1 MILSD
6 LAIKRPVFATVLS
19 LLLIVFGIVA
29 FLKLPLREYPKIDP
43 PVVSIDTTYP
53 GASANIVETRITELI
68 EDRVAGVEGV
78 RFIESTSEDGRSRI
92 NIEFDVNRDI
102 DNAANDIRDRVST
115 IIDNLPVE
123 ADPPEVQK
131 ASSDDDVIIW
141 LNLNAE
147 NMSVMELTDY
157 ARRYITDQ
165 FSSLDGVARV
175 RVGGSKDKAMRIWL
189 NRKALAARHLTVD
202 DIEQALRRENVELP
216 AGQIQSSMRDFTVRV
231 ERVYNTPNDF
241 ASLVI
246 DRSDDGYLVRLADVA
261 RVEIAPVEERGF
273 FRGNG
278 LPMVGIGII
287 KQSTANTLE
296 VANRVKQKMVEVN
309 GQLPEGMVIEQS
321 YDTSVFIQSSIDEV
335 YKTLFIAI
343 GLVIVVMY
351 LFLGGVRAMLIPA
364 VTVPVSLVATFIIL
378 WAFGY
383 TINLLTLLALV
394 LAIGLVVDDAI
405 VVLENI
411 HRRIELGEPPLL
423 AAFRGA
429 RQVGFAVVATTLV
442 LVSVF
447 IPITFL
453 EGDVGRLFS
462 EFAIAMAAAVIFSSF
477 VALTLCAVMASKVM
491 KPHMGHSFLSGL
503 IDSCVR
509 VGRSWYLRSLSLC
522 LANPLMTLIAFIMI
536 LGSIVVLFDRIPGEF
551 VPKED
556 RGVIF
561 LIVSGPEGASYDYTK
576 SYMDEI
582 EKRLMPF
589 VESEEFHRLL
599 IRAPRSL
606 SNTQDFSGGIGIIV
620 LKHWDT
626 GRKPVWYYADEIRKR
641 TADLSGVTVFPIV
654 RQGLV
659 RGFSKPVEFVI
670 GGATYDELA
679 AWRDILI
686 DKASENPNLI
696 GLDHDY
702 KETKPQIGITI
713 DKDRAG
719 DLGVSLIDIN
729 RTLESLLGSRR
740 VTTFIDRGEEY
751 DVIIEGV
758 MALQQTPVDLNNIYV
773 RSSKTEA
780 LIPLSNLI
788 EYREFADASTLSRY
802 NRLRSIT
809 INANL
814 ADGYALGEALAYLEN
829 LAKTELPPGVS
840 INYKGE
846 SLDYKESG
854 VSIYFI
860 FLLSLVVVF
869 LVMAGLFESF
879 VHPFVIMFSVP
890 LAIFGALVGLW
901 LTGQT
906 LNIYSQIGLIMLV
919 GLAAKNGILIVEFIN
934 QLRDEGVEFQQ
945 AILKATE
952 IRFRPIV
959 MTAITTMMGS
969 IPLIISFG
977 AGAET
982 RYVLGIVIFSG
993 VALMTFL
1000 TLYMIPVIYQAL
1012 AKNTGSPH
1020 LTAQTL
1026 ETQIQTH
1033 SKEV

>member
-6 LAIKRPVFATVLS
+6 LAIKRPVFATVMS

-43 PVVSIDTTYP
+43 PIVSIDTTYA

-68 EDRVAGVEGV
+68 EDRIAGIEGV
-78 RFIESTSEDGRSRI
+78 RFISSSSEDGRSRI
-92 NIEFDVNRDI
+92 NIEFDVNRNI

-115 IIDNLPVE
+115 IIDNLPIE
-123 ADPPEVQK
+123 ADPPEIQK

-141 LNLNAE
+141 LNFNSE

-157 ARRYITDQ
+157 ARRHIQDQ

-175 RVGGSKDKAMRIWL
+175 RIGGSKDKAMRIWL
-189 NRKALAARHLTVD
+189 DKTSLAARNLTVED
-202 DIEQALRRENVELP
+202 VEQALRRENVELP

-231 ERVYNTPNDF
+231 ERVYNTANDF
-241 ASLVI
+241 ANLVI
-246 DRSDDGYLVRLADVA
+246 KSTDEGYLIRLSDVG

-278 LPMVGIGII
+278 LPMVGLGVI

-296 VANRVKQKMVEVN
+296 VANRVKKKMIEVN
-309 GQLPEGMVIEQS
+309 KQLPEGMIIEQS
-321 YDTSVFIQSSIDEV
+321 YDTSIFIQNSINEV

-343 GLVIVVMY
+343 GLVIIVMY
-351 LFLGGVRAMLIPA
+351 LFLGGVRAMIIPA
-364 VTVPVSLVATFIIL
+364 ITVPISLIATFIVL
-378 WAFGY
+378 WSFGF

-411 HRRIELGEPPLL
+411 HRRIEMGEPSLI
-423 AAFRGA
+423 AAYRGT
-429 RQVGFAVVATTLV
+429 RQVGFAVIATTLV

-453 EGDVGRLFS
+453 EGDIGRLFS
-462 EFAIAMAAAVIFSSF
+462 EFAISMAAAVIFSSY
-477 VALTLCAVMASKVM
+477 VALTLCAVLASKIM
-491 KPHMGHSFLSGL
+491 KKQIKHSFIHSFVDKS
-503 IDSCVR
+503 IQAIR
-509 VGRSWYLRSLSLC
+509 NWYLISLDFFLRKPIILVSL
-522 LANPLMTLIAFIMI
+522 FIII
-536 LGSIVVLFDRIPGEF
+536 LGLTYTLFKNIPGEF

-561 LIVSGPEGASYDYTK
+561 LIVSGPEGASYKYTS
-576 SYMDEI
+576 SYMEEI

-589 VESEEFHRLL
+589 VDSKEFHRLL

-606 SNTQDFSGGIGIIV
+606 SSTQDFSGGIGIIV
-620 LKHWDT
+620 LKDWNT
-626 GRKPVWYYADEIRKR
+626 GRKPVWHYVDEIRKL
-641 TADLSGVTVFPIV
+641 TQDLSGVTIYPIV
-654 RQGLV
+654 RQGLS

-670 GGATYDELA
+670 GGSTYDDLA
-679 AWRDILI
+679 SWRDILLE
-686 DKASENPNLI
+686 KAKENPNLL

-702 KETKPQIGITI
+702 KETKPQIGVKI
-713 DKDRAG
+713 DKNRAG
-719 DLGVSLIDIN
+719 DLGVSLIEIN

-751 DVIIEGV
+751 DVIIEGI
-758 MALQQTPVDLNNIYV
+758 MDLHNTPVDLNNFYV
-773 RSSKTEA
+773 RSNKTNE

-788 EYREFADASTLSRY
+788 SYHEFADASTLNRY

-809 INANL
+809 LNANL
-814 ADGYALGEALAYLEN
+814 ADGYSLGEALSYLEN
-829 LAKTELPPGVS
+829 LAKTELPS
-840 INYKGE
+840 EATINFKGE

-854 VSIYFI
+854 ASIYFI

-869 LVMAGLFESF
+869 LVMAALFESF
-879 VHPFVIMFSVP
+879 IHPFVIMFSIP
-890 LAIFGALVGLW
+890 LAIFGALIGLW
-901 LTGQT
+901 LTNQT
-906 LNIYSQIGLIMLV
+906 LNIYSQIGLIMLI

-934 QLRDEGVEFQQ
+934 QLRDDGVEFKE
-945 AILKATE
+945 AILKAAK
-952 IRFRPIV
+952 IRFRPII
-959 MTAITTMMGS
+959 MTAVTTMMGAV
-969 IPLIISFG
+969 PLIISFG

-982 RYVLGIVIFSG
+982 RYVLGVVIFSG
-993 VALMTFL
+993 VTLMTFL
-1000 TLYMIPVIYQAL
+1000 TLYLIPIVYQAL
-1012 AKNTGSPH
+1012 AKKTSSPH
-1020 LTAQTL
+1020 RV
-1026 ETQIQTH
+1026 E
-1033 SKEV
+1033 KELQEQLKSHTKEI